1 MNLGK
6 LAEDEA
12 TKHLLKNH
20 YKILERNFRTK
31 FGELDIIC
39 QKEKTIVVV
48 EVKALTSSEDFYPEQ
63 HFTKEKLNKIIK
75 TFNYFLKIKD
85 LKYKDL
91 RIDLIA
97 LEFSSGSLKEIR
109 HYQNL
114 EI

>member
-12 TKHLLKNH
+12 NKYLLKNH

-31 FGELDIIC
+31 FGELDIVC
-39 QKEKTIVVV
+39 QKEKTIIVV
-48 EVKALTSSEDFYPEQ
+48 EVKALNNNSDFTPEQ
-63 HFTKEKLNKIIK
+63 HFTKEKLNKIIR

-85 LKYKDL
+85 FKYQDL
-91 RIDLIA
+91 RIDLIT
-97 LEFSSGSLKEIR
+97 LEFLDDSLKEIR

>member
-6 LAEDEA
+6 LGEEEA
-12 TKHLLKNH
+12 QKYLLKKH
-20 YKILERNFRTK
+20 YKILDRNFRTK

-39 QKEKTIVVV
+39 QKGKTIIAV
-48 EVKALTSSEDFYPEQ
+48 EVKALNDNSDFVPEQ
-63 HFTKEKLNKIIK
+63 HFTKEKLNKIVK

-85 LKYKDL
+85 LKYQDL
-91 RIDLIA
+91 RIDLISV
-97 LEFSSGSLKEIR
+97 EFSNCSLKEIR